1 MLPKLT
7 FVYDRRGRAGRNR
20 PASVELRVYADG
32 KQKYISTG
40 INLLKKEWAN
50 GEVSACRED
59 YVELNEQ
66 LALIKRRTTAIITRM
81 VNEGCLNLDAIP
93 EMLENEI
100 TRRETFIEYAKE
112 IASRRYRRI
121 AYGTRKH
128 YEVFFR
134 FLEEWGGIIFFTDI
148 VERNILRMDDM
159 LERRGLKTQTR
170 WNYHKLMKFFINKA
184 VEDGQ
189 IKKNPYTRIDI
200 KKGSENGLTRYL
212 TPEEFHDIETSVIP
226 IERIARVRD
235 LFVFQTYTM
244 MSYADLKRFD
254 YGKCTKENGEVV
266 YKSRRQK
273 TKQAFTVM
281 LLRPALAILKRYDYK
296 LPVISCEKYNE
307 YLKVVAM
314 YARID
319 KPISSHWARHTG
331 ATLMLNEGNVP
342 IHVIQHIL
350 GHSSIRETERT
361 YAKLLDRTIVES
373 MGEYQRKR
381 FAEVR

>member
-59 YVELNEQ
+59 YAELNEQ

-100 TRRETFIEYAKE
+100 MRRETFIEYAKE

-273 TKQAFTVM
+273 TRQVFTVM

-307 YLKVVAM
+307 YLKVAAM